1 MELEGVG
8 FEIVDMACSLP
19 SRNLPSRLPPRS
31 LPGCVNLGIVTT
43 ALKERKKKKVG
54 IKTVQASHDLLLV
67 CASSEVLEV
76 VRSALV
82 FTHRPLVEVY
92 GTGQVAVI
100 LSTVFPKVDAPLL
113 FTP

>member
-1 MELEGVG
+1 MG

-43 ALKERKKKKVG
+43 ALKE